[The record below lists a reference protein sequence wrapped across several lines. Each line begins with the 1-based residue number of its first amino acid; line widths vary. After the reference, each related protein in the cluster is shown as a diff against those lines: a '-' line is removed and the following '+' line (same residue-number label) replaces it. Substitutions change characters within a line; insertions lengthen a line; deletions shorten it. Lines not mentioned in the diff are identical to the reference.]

1 MKPNRFSTILSRLG
15 VLLLLATACGPAP
28 AAAPAKPAA
37 APAVPAQPPAAS
49 GALAAAPA
57 QSASPA
63 LQQLIDGAKKETVLK
78 AQWSSASF
86 GGAPGLNELVAG
98 MNKKY
103 GLNIQAQFTP
113 GRDMQALMELLAQE
127 NTAGQPASTDVYLG
141 NAPAMVDALRT
152 GVMRTID
159 WKAILERPIPADPSF
174 DPYAPDGIAVA
185 FGTTLVG
192 IAYNTNLVRGDDVP
206 RRMED
211 PLAPKWKGKIAS
223 TPYAAG
229 MREFAMPDML
239 GRDYVV
245 DYTKRLSQQVAG
257 LIRCGE
263 NERITSGEFAMLVFT
278 CGGNDVADLK
288 QRGAPIDHAII
299 QEATV
304 LHMRYGGVP
313 KNSSAPNAATLL
325 VAYLLTPEGQ
335 ETLYKLDGMDLPLFP
350 ESHLKGALDQVK
362 NAGGKVAYN
371 SPQWLTSVPGFTEQQ
386 QELERILREGA
397 R

>member
-1 MKPNRFSTILSRLG
+1 MKRMGFSTLLSGLG
-15 VLLLLATACGPAP
+15 VLLLLATSCGPAP
-28 AAAPAKPAA
+28 AAAPTKPAA
-37 APAVPAQPPAAS
+37 APAAPAQ
-49 GALAAAPA
+49 GAAAAPPA
-57 QSASPA
+57 QSQPASSA
-63 LQQLIDGAKKETVLK
+63 LQQLIEGAKSEPVLK
-78 AQWSSASF
+78 AQWSSSSF
-86 GGAPGLNELVAG
+86 GGGPGLNEIVAD

-103 GLNIQAQFTP
+103 GLNVQAQFTP

-127 NTAGQPASTDVYLG
+127 NAAGQPASTDVYLG

-152 GVMRTID
+152 GVLRTID
-159 WKAILERPIPADPSF
+159 WKAILDRPIPADPAF
-174 DPYAPDGIAVA
+174 DPYAPDGTAVA

-239 GRDYVV
+239 GRDYIL
-245 DYTKRLSQQVAG
+245 DYTKRLSQQVGG

-263 NERITSGEFAMLVFT
+263 NERLTSGEFAMLVFA
-278 CGGNDVADLK
+278 CGGNDVAELK
-288 QRGAPIDHAII
+288 GRGAPIDYAIV

-304 LHMRYGGVP
+304 LHMRYGAVP

-325 VAYLLTPEGQ
+325 VAYLLSPEGQ
-335 ETLYKLDGMDLPLFP
+335 ELLWKLDGMDLPLFP
-350 ESHLKGALDQVK
+350 ESHLRDQVDQVK

-371 SPQWLTSVPGFTEQQ
+371 SPQWLLSSPGFTEQQ
-386 QELERILREGA
+386 QELEKILRENA

>member
-1 MKPNRFSTILSRLG
+1 MKPTPHATILG
-15 VLLLLATACGPAP
+15 VLGALALLAAACGPAP
-28 AAAPAKPAA
+28 AAAPTKPAA
-37 APAVPAQPPAAS
+37 APAQAPAAP
-49 GALAAAPA
+49 AAQAPAPA

-86 GGAPGLNELVAG
+86 GGGPGLNELVAG

-127 NTAGQPASTDVYLG
+127 NAAGQPASTDVYLG

-159 WKAILERPIPADPSF
+159 WKAILDRPIPADPNF

-245 DYTKRLSQQVAG
+245 DYTKRLSQQISG

-263 NERITSGEFAMLVFT
+263 NERITSGEFAMMVFT
-278 CGGNDVADLK
+278 CGGNDVAELK
-288 QRGAPIDHAII
+288 GRGAPIDHAIV

-325 VAYLLTPEGQ
+325 VAYLLSPEGQ
-335 ETLYKLDGMDLPLFP
+335 ETLYKLDGMDLPMFP
-350 ESHLKGALDQVK
+350 ESHLKASVDQVK